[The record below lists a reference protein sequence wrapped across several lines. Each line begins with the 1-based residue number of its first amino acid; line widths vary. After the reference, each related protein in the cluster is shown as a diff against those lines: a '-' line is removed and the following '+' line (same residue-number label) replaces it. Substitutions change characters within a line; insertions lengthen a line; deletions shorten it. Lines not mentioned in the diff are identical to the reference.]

1 MLTESNIPVPEFLHP
16 TDLSQLT
23 CRPDPSDVDLRSTG
37 GTSTNVVRLFNIYYP
52 LRSLLLLCGEA
63 FVICCSFVVA
73 SRIEFGADSYL
84 VLNFEYGYYKIL
96 AVTGIAV
103 ICSHYF
109 DLYDPERFAE
119 GSLVYFR
126 LMVVLGT
133 FSIILAG
140 LGFCFPRL
148 MLGKHALLLGLV
160 ILTAALITWRS
171 SYGWLIRRPYL
182 LERIYVLGDS
192 KLAQRLVQAI
202 SNRPD
207 LGMEVAGWADT
218 LTNEF
223 NTRKTLQSNIA
234 AVLKNGQR
242 VSRIVLA
249 MPDRRGI
256 PVGQLLNLRLRGVRV
271 EDATT
276 LLEKI
281 SGKIEIDD
289 LHPSWLI
296 LSDGFPID
304 SAVVAVGSAISILIS
319 LVSLILL
326 LPLILLIALAI
337 KASSLGP
344 VLYRQNRVG
353 RNGVVFTCYKFRTMR
368 SDAEAGTGPAWAGD
382 DDPRIT
388 PIGRILRKIR
398 LDEIPQLWNV
408 VKGDMALVGPRPERP
423 EFVKWLSKTIPYYT
437 LRHVIRPGITGWAQV
452 NYKYGS
458 SVEDAREKLKYDLFY
473 IKNMSFGLDLMTLL
487 YTTKVVFLGRG
498 AK

>member
-1 MLTESNIPVPEFLHP
+1 M
-16 TDLSQLT
+16 
-23 CRPDPSDVDLRSTG
+23 RA
-37 GTSTNVVRLFNIYYP
+37 NVVRLFNVYYP

-63 FVICCSFVVA
+63 LVICGSFIVA
-73 SRIEFGADSYL
+73 SRIEFGADSHL
-84 VLNFEYGYYKIL
+84 VLNLEYGYYKIL

-148 MLGKHALLLGLV
+148 MLGKHVLLLGLV

-182 LERIYVLGDS
+182 MERIYVLGDGE
-192 KLAQRLVQAI
+192 LAQRLVQALW
-202 SNRPD
+202 NRPD
-207 LGMEVAGWADT
+207 LGMEVAGRAET
-218 LTNEF
+218 LSNEF
-223 NTRKTLQSNIA
+223 SNRKTLQSDIA
-234 AVLKNGQR
+234 AVLKKGQGI
-242 VSRIVLA
+242 SRIVLA
-249 MPDRRGI
+249 MPDRRGTI
-256 PVGQLLNLRLRGVRV
+256 PVAQLLNLRLRGVRI

-276 LLEKI
+276 LLEQI

-296 LSDGFPID
+296 LSDGFHVD
-304 SAVVAVGSAISILIS
+304 SAFVAVRSVISRVIS
-319 LVSLILL
+319 LACLVPL
-326 LPLILLIALAI
+326 LPLLALIALAI
-337 KASSLGP
+337 KASSPGP
-344 VLYRQNRVG
+344 VLYRQERVG

-368 SDAEAGTGPAWAGD
+368 TDAEAGTGPAWAGD

-388 PIGRILRKIR
+388 PLGRILRKSR

-408 VKGDMALVGPRPERP
+408 VKGEMALVGPRPERP
-423 EFVKWLSKTIPYYT
+423 EFVKWLSKAIPYYA
-437 LRHVIRPGITGWAQV
+437 LRHAIRPGITGWAQV

-458 SVEDAREKLKYDLFY
+458 SVEDAKEKLKYDLFY
-473 IKNMSFGLDLMTLL
+473 IKNMSFGLDLTTLL
-487 YTTKVVFLGRG
+487 YTTKVVLLGRG

>member
-1 MLTESNIPVPEFLHP
+1 MS
-16 TDLSQLT
+16 S
-23 CRPDPSDVDLRSTG
+23 
-37 GTSTNVVRLFNIYYP
+37 NVVRLFNVYYP
-52 LRSLLLLCGEA
+52 LRGLLLLCGEA
-63 FVICCSFVVA
+63 FVICASFLVA
-73 SRIEFGADSYL
+73 SRIEFGANSHL
-84 VLNFEYGYYKIL
+84 VLSFEYGYYKIL
-96 AVTGIAV
+96 AVTAIAV

-133 FSIILAG
+133 LSIILAA

-160 ILTAALITWRS
+160 ILTGALITWRS
-171 SYGWLIRRPYL
+171 SYGWLIRQPYL
-182 LERIYVLGDS
+182 TERIYVLGDG
-192 KLAQRLVQAI
+192 KLAQRMVQAI
-202 SNRPD
+202 WNRPD
-207 LGMEVAGWADT
+207 LGMEVAGWAET
-218 LTNEF
+218 LSSEF
-223 NTRKTLQSNIA
+223 GNRKALQNDIA
-234 AVLKNGQR
+234 AVMKNGQR

-249 MPDRRGI
+249 MPDRRGTI
-256 PVGQLLNLRLRGVRV
+256 PVGQLLNLRLRGVRI

-281 SGKIEIDD
+281 SGRIEIDD

-296 LSDGFPID
+296 LSDGFHID
-304 SAVVAVGSAISILIS
+304 SAFLAARSAISIAMS
-319 LVSLILL
+319 LAGLALL
-326 LPLILLIALAI
+326 LPLLLLIALAI
-337 KASSLGP
+337 KASSPGP
-344 VLYRQNRVG
+344 VLYRQERVG
-353 RNGVVFTCYKFRTMR
+353 LNGMVFTCYKFRTMK
-368 SDAEAGTGPAWAGD
+368 SDAEAGTGPAWADD

-388 PIGRILRKIR
+388 PVGRILRKMR

-423 EFVKWLSKTIPYYT
+423 EFVKWLSKSIPYYN
-437 LRHVIRPGITGWAQV
+437 LRHAIRPGITGWAQV

-458 SVEDAREKLKYDLFY
+458 SVEDAKEKLKYDLFY
-473 IKNMSFGLDLMTLL
+473 IKNMSFGLDLTTLL

>member
-1 MLTESNIPVPEFLHP
+1 M
-16 TDLSQLT
+16 
-23 CRPDPSDVDLRSTG
+23 
-37 GTSTNVVRLFNIYYP
+37 VRLFNVYYP
-52 LRSLLLLCGEA
+52 LRSLLLLCGEV
-63 FVICCSFVVA
+63 FVICSSFLVA
-73 SRIEFGADSYL
+73 SRIEFGADSYS

-96 AVTGIAV
+96 AITGIAV

-126 LMVVLGT
+126 IMVVLGT
-133 FSIILAG
+133 FSIILAA
-140 LGFCFPRL
+140 LGFCFPSF

-160 ILTAALITWRS
+160 ILTIGLITWRL

-182 LERIYVLGDS
+182 SERIYVLGDG
-192 KLAQRLVQAI
+192 KLSQRLVQAI

-207 LGMEVAGWADT
+207 LGMDVAGRTET
-218 LTNEF
+218 LSNEF
-223 NTRKTLQSNIA
+223 NTRKTLQRSIA
-234 AVLKNGQR
+234 TVLKNGQGI
-242 VSRIVLA
+242 SRIVLA
-249 MPDRRGI
+249 VPDRRGNI
-256 PVGQLLNLRLRGVRV
+256 PLGQLLTLRLRGVRI

-296 LSDGFPID
+296 LSDGFHIN
-304 SAVVAVGSAISILIS
+304 SAFVAAWSVISRVICLAC
-319 LVSLILL
+319 LILL

-337 KASSLGP
+337 SASSPGP
-344 VLYRQNRVG
+344 VLYRQERVG
-353 RNGVVFTCYKFRTMR
+353 RNDVVFTCYKFRTMR
-368 SDAEAGTGPAWAGD
+368 TDAEAGTGPAWAED

-388 PIGRILRKIR
+388 PLGRILRKAR

-423 EFVKWLSKTIPYYT
+423 EFVQWLSKTIPYYP
-437 LRHVIRPGITGWAQV
+437 LRHAIRPGITGWAQV
-452 NYKYGS
+452 NYKYGNT
-458 SVEDAREKLKYDLFY
+458 VEDAKEKLKYDLFY
-473 IKNMSFGLDLMTLL
+473 IKNMSFGLDLTTLL

-498 AK
+498 AQ